1 MRTEKKFVVKRL
13 LPTSVLELFSR
24 ISFISSVPFLF
35 SAFVFFSLHSCDG
48 SPENTAKNLTIKVLR
63 LHAEKYE
70 KSEIVIRDED
80 GFVLS
85 TGEFKKGGEISFEIP
100 DKTKIK
106 VILREK
112 NEKGDTIAEGSTP
125 VFSPAEVEK
134 VNVLVLP
141 LYQTSRFGFFL
152 DEWAKAVEFKNSLF
166 IFKES
171 GDILELDYLLWEVK
185 KAGEFTPRRYFSLT
199 RTGDKI
205 IIAGGESEDGTKI
218 KLVEFFFPETGTTA
232 SGGELKAGRSGHKAV
247 LWGNRI
253 VFVGGDKDGTCE
265 VSNIKANMLAT
276 EKIFRCFEEGEVKDF
291 SVISVGDEE
300 DFIRILLSG
309 GQTQSGI
316 IRGNTMLYISM
327 SPAGEIN
334 YFSEE
339 IYSPIRR
346 TQHRAVKVGRN
357 IFLLGGWDG
366 EKEVEECEILKYKYT
381 RFMTSGKMIY
391 PRINFSVIPFDGRF
405 VIAGGERAN
414 GQPVEEV
421 EVMEGGCIFREVP
434 LKLNF
439 LPKIGNCGF
448 SLFSNYGFFA
458 CEGTPTEI
466 FPIPENF

>member
-1 MRTEKKFVVKRL
+1 MVDTEKKCAVKSL
-13 LPTSVLELFSR
+13 LPTSVSELFSHV
-24 ISFISSVPFLF
+24 SFISSLF
-35 SAFVFFSLHSCDG
+35 SVFAFFSFLSCDG
-48 SPENTAKNLTIKVLR
+48 SPENTAKNLAIKVLR

-70 KSEIVIRDED
+70 KSEVIIRDEN

-100 DKTKIK
+100 DSVKIR
-106 VILREK
+106 VILKEK

-141 LYQTSRFGFFL
+141 LYQTSKFGFFL
-152 DEWAKAVEFKNSLF
+152 NEWAEAVEFKNSFF

-171 GDILELDYLLWEVK
+171 GDILELDYLLWEIK
-185 KAGEFTPRRYFSLT
+185 KAGEFTPRRYFTLT
-199 RTGDKI
+199 QMEDKI
-205 IIAGGESEDGTKI
+205 IIAGGESEDGTKT

-232 SGGELKAGRSGHKAV
+232 EGGELKSARSGHKTV

-265 VSNIKANMLAT
+265 VSSIKGDTFLT

-291 SVISVGDEE
+291 SVISVGEE
-300 DFIRILLSG
+300 DDFIRILLSG
-309 GQTQSGI
+309 GQTQTG
-316 IRGNTMLYISM
+316 IRGNTMLYVSVN
-327 SPAGEIN
+327 PAGEIN

-346 TQHRAVKVGRN
+346 AQHQAVRVGRN

-366 EKEVEECEILKYKYT
+366 EKEVGECEVLKYKYT
-381 RFMTSGKMIY
+381 KFITSGKMIY

-405 VIAGGERAN
+405 IIAGGEKSN

-421 EVMEGGCIFREVP
+421 EIMEGGCVFREVP

-448 SLFSNYGFFA
+448 SLFSNYGFFT